1 MVKYILS
8 LECIQSLWRT
18 SSKILVSVNND
29 ADNAS
34 NSLPHHSYIFK
45 NKMCHVLIVEEKKK
59 EMQFLAHIENS
70 CDNYSVIIIASQVTF
85 QGRILL

>member
-18 SSKILVSVNND
+18 SSKTLVSVNND

-34 NSLPHHSYIFK
+34 NSLTHHFYIFK
-45 NKMCHVLIVEEKKK
+45 NKMCLVLIVE
-59 EMQFLAHIENS
+59 
-70 CDNYSVIIIASQVTF
+70 
-85 QGRILL
+85 